1 MFHLQFN
8 SFRIYDYSLAGFP
21 KWSVLSMQFWGEDPK
36 GQWELKVINDDEK
49 SGKDTELRYWKL
61 ELCGT
66 E

>member
-1 MFHLQFN
+1 
-8 SFRIYDYSLAGFP
+8 
-21 KWSVLSMQFWGEDPK
+21 MQFWGEDPK

-49 SGKDTELRYWKL
+49 SGKYTELRYWKL